1 MDRPGFCRHGVGKPQ
16 PVLELDNA
24 NILHPFRVDELA
36 ATQGRPIPIVE
47 RALQP
52 YLSAWIEQDESP
64 LRD

>member
-1 MDRPGFCRHGVGKPQ
+1 MDRPGFCRHGVGKQQ

-36 ATQGRPIPIVE
+36 AAHGRSTPIIE
-47 RALQP
+47 RVLQP

>member
-1 MDRPGFCRHGVGKPQ
+1 M
-16 PVLELDNA
+16 LELDNA

-36 ATQGRPIPIVE
+36 AAHGRSTPIIE
-47 RALQP
+47 RVLQP